1 MAGEAKQLMNSH
13 LSLIGG
19 GLALLTTVVA
29 TTVAIDS
36 RYAKSEE
43 VKQQFCQA
51 RKQQLRDRIFEL
63 DLKPDKSASD
73 RALREYLQQ
82 QLRDGC

>member
-1 MAGEAKQLMNSH
+1 MNGH

-19 GLALLTTVVA
+19 ALAMLTTIVA

-36 RYAKSEE
+36 RYAKSAE
-43 VKQQFCQA
+43 VKQQFCEA

-63 DLKPDKSASD
+63 DLKPVKSASD
-73 RALREYLQQ
+73 KALREYLQQ
-82 QLRDGC
+82 QLQDGC

>member
-1 MAGEAKQLMNSH
+1 MDRRLSIAGA
-13 LSLIGG
+13 I
-19 GLALLTTVVA
+19 LALLTTVIG
-29 TTVAIDS
+29 TTLAIDS
-36 RYAKSEE
+36 RYAKSAE

-63 DLKPDKSASD
+63 DLKVDRSASD
-73 RALREYLQQ
+73 KALREYLQQ

>member
-1 MAGEAKQLMNSH
+1 MNQR
-13 LSLIGG
+13 LSLLGG
-19 GLALLTTVVA
+19 GLALLTTIIG

-36 RYAKSEE
+36 RYAKSQE
-43 VKQQFCQA
+43 VKQQFCEA

-63 DLKPDKSASD
+63 DLKEPKSPNDK
-73 RALREYLQQ
+73 ALREYLQQ

>member
-1 MAGEAKQLMNSH
+1 MDNR
-13 LSLIGG
+13 LSLLGG
-19 GLALLTTVVA
+19 LLALLTTVVA
-29 TTVAIDS
+29 TTVTIDS
-36 RYAKSEE
+36 RYAKSAE

-63 DLKPDKSASD
+63 DLKTPKTPNDQ
-73 RALREYLQQ
+73 ALREYLQQ

>member
-1 MAGEAKQLMNSH
+1 MDRRLSIAGA
-13 LSLIGG
+13 I
-19 GLALLTTVVA
+19 LALLTTVIG
-29 TTVAIDS
+29 TTLAIDS

-63 DLKPDKSASD
+63 DLKVERSASD
-73 RALREYLQQ
+73 KALREYLQQ

>member
-1 MAGEAKQLMNSH
+1 MDNR
-13 LSLIGG
+13 LSLLGG
-19 GLALLTTVVA
+19 LLALLTTVVA
-29 TTVAIDS
+29 TTVTIDS
-36 RYAKSEE
+36 RYAKSAE

-63 DLKPDKSASD
+63 DLKASKTPND

-82 QLRDGC
+82 QLNDGC

>member
-1 MAGEAKQLMNSH
+1 MDNR
-13 LSLIGG
+13 LSLLGG
-19 GLALLTTVVA
+19 LLALLTTVVA
-29 TTVAIDS
+29 TTVTIDS
-36 RYAKSEE
+36 RYAKSAE

-63 DLKPDKSASD
+63 DLKNPKTPND

-82 QLRDGC
+82 QLNDGC

>member
-1 MAGEAKQLMNSH
+1 MDNR
-13 LSLIGG
+13 LSLLGG
-19 GLALLTTVVA
+19 ALALLTTVVA
-29 TTVAIDS
+29 TTVTIDS
-36 RYAKSEE
+36 RYAKSAE

-63 DLKPDKSASD
+63 DLKADKTPND

-82 QLRDGC
+82 QLNDGC

>member
-1 MAGEAKQLMNSH
+1 MNNR
-13 LSLIGG
+13 LSLLGG
-19 GLALLTTVVA
+19 ALALLTTVVA
-29 TTVAIDS
+29 TTVTIDS
-36 RYAKSEE
+36 RYAKSAE

-63 DLKPDKSASD
+63 DLKADKTPND

-82 QLRDGC
+82 QLNDGC

>member
-1 MAGEAKQLMNSH
+1 MDNR
-13 LSLIGG
+13 LSLLGG
-19 GLALLTTVVA
+19 LLALLTTVVA
-29 TTVAIDS
+29 TTVTIDS
-36 RYAKSEE
+36 RYAKSAE

-63 DLKPDKSASD
+63 DLKANKTPND

-82 QLRDGC
+82 QLNDGC

>member
-1 MAGEAKQLMNSH
+1 MTDNR
-13 LSLIGG
+13 LSLLGG
-19 GLALLTTVVA
+19 ALALLTTVVA

-43 VKQQFCQA
+43 VKQQFCDA

-63 DLKPDKSASD
+63 DLKPTKSASD
-73 RALREYLQQ
+73 KALREYLQQ

>member
-1 MAGEAKQLMNSH
+1 MDNR
-13 LSLIGG
+13 LSLLGG
-19 GLALLTTVVA
+19 ALALLTTVVA
-29 TTVAIDS
+29 TTVTIDS
-36 RYAKSEE
+36 RYAKSAE

-63 DLKPDKSASD
+63 DLKANKTPND

-82 QLRDGC
+82 QLNDGC

>member
-1 MAGEAKQLMNSH
+1 MDSR
-13 LSLIGG
+13 LSLLGG
-19 GLALLTTVVA
+19 LLALLTTVVA
-29 TTVAIDS
+29 TTVTIDS
-36 RYAKSEE
+36 RYAKSAE

-63 DLKPDKSASD
+63 DLKANRTPND

-82 QLRDGC
+82 QLNDGC